1 MFSVKIFNG
10 SSGKIKEAGRTIETV
25 LGHIRESLNRRV
37 KVISDDFCVEMV
49 SGKDAGGDTLIEN
62 GSFVTELLIKKTIFI
77 NIDDLSNRDK
87 LDRYLSE
94 VKNFCEQAD
103 KIEGIE
109 YMPINFRTLK

>member
-10 SSGKIKEAGRTIETV
+10 SAGKIKEARRTVETV
-25 LGHIRESLNRRV
+25 LGHIRDSLNRNA
-37 KVISDDFCVEMV
+37 KVVSDDFCVEIV
-49 SGKDAGGDTLIEN
+49 SGKDMDGDILVEN

-77 NIDDLSNRDK
+77 NIDDLNNRDR

-103 KIEGIE
+103 KIEGVE